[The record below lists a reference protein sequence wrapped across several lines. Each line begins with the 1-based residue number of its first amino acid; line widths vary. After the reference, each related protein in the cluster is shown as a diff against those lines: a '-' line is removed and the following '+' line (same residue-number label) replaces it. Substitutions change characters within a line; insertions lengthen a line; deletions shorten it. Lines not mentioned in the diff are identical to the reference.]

1 MAEGKQN
8 QVALRNISS
17 LSLWTNELTNMVSQ
31 DYADCGLVLDEYSK
45 QCAMAAM
52 TNIFQLVKNSGID
65 IKNID
70 TSNLREIVGQAASLK
85 LNANAVPRE
94 CYFNL
99 RSFNAGKDEKGNTIW
114 KKKIEMGIEGDG
126 NDAILRNFGENV
138 EMVYPVWIV
147 KEGDDFTYPKH
158 KGIEITPPEWEQKG
172 KSEKAEKVV
181 YPVKLKDGSMQYL
194 IAERQGVK
202 TNLFAHVRSNLT
214 NETFGILGTKK
225 TKSGEVPK
233 TRYDATDSEKLEIEK
248 RKEPIFEA
256 LRQCETVEDML
267 SCQEA
272 RPYISAAWL
281 DTPENMIVRKMRNNA
296 IKKFKKNYNTIAQR
310 SFLQLDETYQQVQ
323 EEIEENSNQEE
334 FVPPQIEEKPAPQT
348 MADLTASKKD
358 KELVSAQSKKK
369 EREIPDFMRQENM

>member
-1 MAEGKQN
+1 MSKNE
-8 QVALRNISS
+8 VATQRNISA
-17 LSLWTNELTNMVSQ
+17 LSWWSNELTNMVSQ
-31 DYADCGLVLDEYSK
+31 DYEDCGLVLDEYSK

-65 IKNID
+65 IKTMD

-94 CYFNL
+94 CYFQL
-99 RSFNAGKDEKGNTIW
+99 RSFNAGKDEHGKIIW
-114 KKKIEMGIEGDG
+114 KKKVEMGIEGDG

-158 KGIEITPPEWEQKG
+158 KGIEITPPEWEQRG
-172 KSEKAEKVV
+172 ESEKADKVV

-202 TNLFAHVRSNLT
+202 TNLFAHVRNNLM

-225 TKSGEVPK
+225 TKNGEVPR
-233 TRYDATDSEKLEIEK
+233 TRYDATDAEKAEIEK
-248 RKEPIFEA
+248 RKEPIFEE

-267 SCQEA
+267 NCPEA

-296 IKKFKKNYNTIAQR
+296 IKKFKKNYNTMAQR
-310 SFLQLDETYQQVQ
+310 SFLQMDETYQQVQ
-323 EEIEENSNQEE
+323 EEIEANANTIDFQSTIEENP
-334 FVPPQIEEKPAPQT
+334 VPPTTTKAQAKEKEPVKVDGEQ
-348 MADLTASKKD
+348 
-358 KELVSAQSKKK
+358 EL
-369 EREIPDFMRQENM
+369 PDFMKAEG